1 MTIHLKINV
10 LLYYSADP
18 QGTQPQVTQNHT
30 IIAVSE
36 KIYLK
41 NNIRSHTR
49 IPVMRVLAI

>member
-10 LLYYSADP
+10 LLYCSADP
-18 QGTQPQVTQNHT
+18 QPQVTQNHT

-41 NNIRSHTR
+41 NNTRNHTR